1 MTVSTWIVTNE
12 ELPDNPLPVPVPVD
26 ISTALAVAVD
36 RAAAATSA
44 AAEAEAA
51 AASIGAPAWEAIT
64 GKPAAFPP
72 TAHGHVMADVSGLAA
87 AFLEKANVSDAVLAG
102 DTISGGSF

>member
-1 MTVSTWIVTNE
+1 MTD
-12 ELPDNPLPVPVPVD
+12 LPDTVVILRSEGDVISPTPTPVPVD
-26 ISTALAVAVD
+26 LTTAIAVAT
-36 RAAAATSA
+36 AA

-51 AASIGAPAWEAIT
+51 AASIGTPAWDTVT

-87 AFLEKANVSDAVLAG
+87 AFLKKANVSDAVLAG